1 MTNVRRSS
9 ALAAALLLGVTAGAL
24 AAPPSVT
31 ATATAGATNLSMD
44 SGGSTVTRIVKVAD
58 VSIMSD
64 GANGFTLS
72 VTSGTLTKPGATAVP
87 FQVTLVD
94 VDAQSPSASAFTTPS
109 GTLLTYGGSG
119 SPQKALYIKYSLPV
133 HQDPGTYSTQ
143 IGLDIFEN

>member
-9 ALAAALLLGVTAGAL
+9 ALAAALLLGVTASAL

-58 VSIMSD
+58 VSIASD
-64 GANGFTLS
+64 GVNSFTLS

-87 FQVTLVD
+87 FQVALVD
-94 VDAQSPSASAFTTPS
+94 VTAQSPSASAFTTPP

-119 SPQKALYIKYSLPV
+119 SLQVALYIKYSLPV
-133 HQDPGTYSTQ
+133 YQDPGTYSTQ
-143 IGLDIFEN
+143 IGLEIFAN